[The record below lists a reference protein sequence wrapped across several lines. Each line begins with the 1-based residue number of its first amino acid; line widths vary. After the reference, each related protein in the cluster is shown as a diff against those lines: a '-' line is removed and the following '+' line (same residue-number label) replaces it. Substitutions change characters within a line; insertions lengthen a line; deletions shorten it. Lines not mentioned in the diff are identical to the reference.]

1 MAKFY
6 YLVIILSILNSCS
19 TSSISIPSND
29 SEISHI
35 INHNYSEINQYKISW
50 KTTFSQAKTSY
61 FVYFYS
67 LTCSHCEQLKNDI
80 IEYALKNE
88 NMYFCQNSEE
98 VIITENVY
106 STIGISSYEHLSIL
120 GFPSLIYI
128 ENGILKSNIAGV
140 PNIKIVLNL

>member
-6 YLVIILSILNSCS
+6 YLVIFLSILKSCS
-19 TSSISIPSND
+19 SSSISIPCCD

-35 INHNYSEINQYKISW
+35 TNHNYSEINQYKISW
-50 KTTFSQAKTSY
+50 KNTFSQAKTSY

-80 IEYALKNE
+80 IEYALDNQ
-88 NMYFCQNSEE
+88 NIYFCQNSEE
-98 VIITENVY
+98 IIISEDVY

-128 ENGILKSNIAGV
+128 DNGILKSNIAGV

>member
-6 YLVIILSILNSCS
+6 YLVIFLSILKSCS
-19 TSSISIPSND
+19 LTSISVPCCD

-35 INHNYSEINQYKISW
+35 INHDYSEINQYKISW
-50 KTTFSQAKTSY
+50 KNTFSLAKTSY

-67 LTCSHCEQLKNDI
+67 LTCSHCEQLKNEI
-80 IEYALKNE
+80 IEYALVNQ
-88 NMYFCQNSEE
+88 NIYFCQNSEE
-98 VIITENVY
+98 VVISENV
-106 STIGISSYEHLSIL
+106 SATIGISSYEYLSIL

-128 ENGILKSNIAGV
+128 ENGTLKTNIAGV